1 MSALSTIAQTHS
13 HLRPL
18 PVLVFFVTAWFL
30 LSARASWIGGWSA
43 LSRTYR
49 TQTPFV
55 GTKWTLQRA
64 QMRWRTN
71 YNNALTLGVNP
82 QGLYLAIVFLFRFR
96 HPPLLIPWS
105 DIKVRRSSGW
115 LFDYVILT
123 LGHETAIPLKISK
136 SLAASLRAGA
146 GASWPVEET

>member
-1 MSALSTIAQTHS
+1 MLALSVITQPDSQLSLLLI
-13 HLRPL
+13 P
-18 PVLVFFVTAWFL
+18 VFFVSMWGFI
-30 LSARASWIGGWSA
+30 SAGVSWIGGWSA

-49 TQTPFV
+49 TQIPFV
-55 GTKWTLQRA
+55 GEKWTLQRA

-71 YNNALTLGVNP
+71 YSNTLTLGVNS
-82 QGLYLAIVFLFRFR
+82 QGLYLAIMLLFRFR

-115 LFDYVILT
+115 VFEYAILT
-123 LGHETAIPLKISK
+123 LGHEIEIPLKIRK
-136 SLAASLRAGA
+136 SLAAKLRAAA

>member
-1 MSALSTIAQTHS
+1 M
-13 HLRPL
+13 
-18 PVLVFFVTAWFL
+18 
-30 LSARASWIGGWSA
+30 
-43 LSRTYR
+43 SRTYR